1 MYASKSELDSQ
12 LTYSQ
17 VKTLI
22 QELGRDK
29 FEELSQHGLNIG
41 MLKAACEL
49 EISPRYIEASYEG
62 YFRCDEDFVQDRVT
76 EQHDQLMSTKPSY
89 IRIDWEATTRDYM
102 QNYGSHNGHIF
113 FAT

>member
-1 MYASKSELDSQ
+1 MYASKLDSE

-17 VKTLI
+17 AKNLI
-22 QELGRDK
+22 QELGRAK
-29 FEELSQHGLNIG
+29 FEELSQNGLNIG

-49 EISPRYIEASYEG
+49 EISPRQIEDSYEG
-62 YFRCDEDFVQDRVT
+62 HFRCDVDFVQDRIF
-76 EQHDQLMSTKPSY
+76 ECDDFMATKPSY

-102 QNYGSHNGHIF
+102 QSYASHNGHIF